1 MTEKNKLK
9 ISSLA
14 KDVLFDEPMSRHT
27 TFRIGGNADA
37 FINASSSE
45 EIVSVISY
53 CLEHHIPYM
62 CMGNGSNMLVS
73 DKGIRG
79 VVISIGSNM
88 SEVQVVDNMIY
99 AEAGALMSK
108 IASAALGA
116 ELSGFETLSGIPGT
130 VGGGIYMNAG
140 AYGGEIKSVLKNVTF
155 ISKNNDIVTM
165 DTDQLELSYRH
176 SIFETNGGII
186 VKCCLE
192 LKKGNKNE
200 ISAAMKEYS
209 KRRSEKQ
216 PLSMPSAGSTFKR
229 PEGHFAGKLIQD
241 AGLMGFSIGGAQIS
255 TKHAGFIVNTGN
267 ATAADVLAL
276 IEHVRKTVFAQS
288 GIMLEPEVRLIGEK
302 NIQ

>member
-27 TFRIGGNADA
+27 TFRIGGNADV
-37 FINASSSE
+37 FVNASSSE

-73 DKGIRG
+73 DNGIRG

-209 KRRSEKQ
+209 KRRNEKQ

>member
-1 MTEKNKLK
+1 
-9 ISSLA
+9 
-14 KDVLFDEPMSRHT
+14 
-27 TFRIGGNADA
+27 
-37 FINASSSE
+37 
-45 EIVSVISY
+45 
-53 CLEHHIPYM
+53 
-62 CMGNGSNMLVS
+62 
-73 DKGIRG
+73 
-79 VVISIGSNM
+79 
-88 SEVQVVDNMIY
+88 
-99 AEAGALMSK
+99 MSK

-165 DTDQLELSYRH
+165 DTDQLELGYRH

-209 KRRSEKQ
+209 KRRNEKQ

>member
-27 TFRIGGNADA
+27 TFRIGGNADV
-37 FINASSSE
+37 FVNASSSE

-73 DKGIRG
+73 DNGIRG

-165 DTDQLELSYRH
+165 DTDQLELGYRH

-209 KRRSEKQ
+209 KRRNEKQ

-302 NIQ
+302 NI

>member
-27 TFRIGGNADA
+27 TFRIGGNADV
-37 FINASSSE
+37 FVNASSSE
-45 EIVSVISY
+45 EIVSIISY

-73 DKGIRG
+73 DNGIRG
-79 VVISIGSNM
+79 VVTSIGSNM

-302 NIQ
+302 NI

>member
-27 TFRIGGNADA
+27 TFRIGGNADV
-37 FINASSSE
+37 FVNASSSE

-108 IASAALGA
+108 IASVALGA

-165 DTDQLELSYRH
+165 DTDQLELGYRH

-267 ATAADVLAL
+267 ATADDVLAL
-276 IEHVRKTVFAQS
+276 IEHVKKTVFAQS

>member
-1 MTEKNKLK
+1 
-9 ISSLA
+9 
-14 KDVLFDEPMSRHT
+14 
-27 TFRIGGNADA
+27 
-37 FINASSSE
+37 
-45 EIVSVISY
+45 
-53 CLEHHIPYM
+53 
-62 CMGNGSNMLVS
+62 
-73 DKGIRG
+73 
-79 VVISIGSNM
+79 
-88 SEVQVVDNMIY
+88 
-99 AEAGALMSK
+99 
-108 IASAALGA
+108 
-116 ELSGFETLSGIPGT
+116 
-130 VGGGIYMNAG
+130 
-140 AYGGEIKSVLKNVTF
+140 
-155 ISKNNDIVTM
+155 M
-165 DTDQLELSYRH
+165 DTDQLELGYRH

-209 KRRSEKQ
+209 KRRNEKQ

-267 ATAADVLAL
+267 ATADDVLAL
-276 IEHVRKTVFAQS
+276 IEHVKKTVFAQS

>member
-27 TFRIGGNADA
+27 TFRIGGNADV
-37 FINASSSE
+37 FVNASSSE
-45 EIVSVISY
+45 EIVSIISY

-73 DKGIRG
+73 DNGIRG

-200 ISAAMKEYS
+200 ISAAIKEYS

>member
-27 TFRIGGNADA
+27 TFRIGGNADV
-37 FINASSSE
+37 FVNASSSE

-165 DTDQLELSYRH
+165 DTDQLELGYRH

-209 KRRSEKQ
+209 TRRNEKQ

>member
-27 TFRIGGNADA
+27 TFRIGGNADV
-37 FINASSSE
+37 FVNASSSE
-45 EIVSVISY
+45 EIVSIISY

-73 DKGIRG
+73 DNGIRG

-165 DTDQLELSYRH
+165 DTDQLELGYRH

>member
-27 TFRIGGNADA
+27 TFRIGGNADV
-37 FINASSSE
+37 FVNASSSE
-45 EIVSVISY
+45 EIVSIISY

-73 DKGIRG
+73 DNGIRG

-99 AEAGALMSK
+99 SEAGALMSK

-130 VGGGIYMNAG
+130 VGGGIYMKAG

-165 DTDQLELSYRH
+165 DTDQLELGYRH

-209 KRRSEKQ
+209 KRRNEKQ

>member
-27 TFRIGGNADA
+27 TFRIGGNADV
-37 FINASSSE
+37 FVNASSSE
-45 EIVSVISY
+45 EIVSIISY

-73 DKGIRG
+73 DNGIRG

-165 DTDQLELSYRH
+165 DTDQLELSYRR

>member
-27 TFRIGGNADA
+27 TFRIGGNADV
-37 FINASSSE
+37 FVNASSSE
-45 EIVSVISY
+45 EIVSIISY

-73 DKGIRG
+73 DNGIRG

-302 NIQ
+302 NI

>member
-27 TFRIGGNADA
+27 TFRIGGNADV
-37 FINASSSE
+37 FVNASSSE
-45 EIVSVISY
+45 EIVSIISY

-73 DKGIRG
+73 DNGIRG

-165 DTDQLELSYRH
+165 DTDQLELGYRH

-209 KRRSEKQ
+209 KRRNEKQ

>member
-9 ISSLA
+9 LSSLA

-73 DKGIRG
+73 DNGIRG

-165 DTDQLELSYRH
+165 DTDQLELGYRH

-241 AGLMGFSIGGAQIS
+241 SGLMGFSIGGAQIS

-302 NIQ
+302 NI

>member
-1 MTEKNKLK
+1 
-9 ISSLA
+9 
-14 KDVLFDEPMSRHT
+14 
-27 TFRIGGNADA
+27 
-37 FINASSSE
+37 
-45 EIVSVISY
+45 
-53 CLEHHIPYM
+53 
-62 CMGNGSNMLVS
+62 
-73 DKGIRG
+73 
-79 VVISIGSNM
+79 
-88 SEVQVVDNMIY
+88 
-99 AEAGALMSK
+99 
-108 IASAALGA
+108 
-116 ELSGFETLSGIPGT
+116 
-130 VGGGIYMNAG
+130 
-140 AYGGEIKSVLKNVTF
+140 
-155 ISKNNDIVTM
+155 M
-165 DTDQLELSYRH
+165 DTDQLELGYRH

-267 ATAADVLAL
+267 ATADDVLAL
-276 IEHVRKTVFAQS
+276 IEHVKKTVFAQS

>member
-9 ISSLA
+9 LSSLA

-73 DKGIRG
+73 DNGIRG

-165 DTDQLELSYRH
+165 DTDQLELGYRH

-276 IEHVRKTVFAQS
+276 IEHVRKTVLAQS

-302 NIQ
+302 NI

>member
-27 TFRIGGNADA
+27 TFRIGGNADV
-37 FINASSSE
+37 FVNASSSE
-45 EIVSVISY
+45 EIVSIISY

-73 DKGIRG
+73 DNGIRG

-200 ISAAMKEYS
+200 ISATMKEYS

>member
-27 TFRIGGNADA
+27 TFRIGGNADV
-37 FINASSSE
+37 FVNASSSE

-73 DKGIRG
+73 DNGIRG

-165 DTDQLELSYRH
+165 DTDQLELGYRH

-209 KRRSEKQ
+209 KRRNEKQ

>member
-27 TFRIGGNADA
+27 TFRIGGNADV
-37 FINASSSE
+37 FVNASSSE
-45 EIVSVISY
+45 EIVSIISY

-73 DKGIRG
+73 DNGIRG

-99 AEAGALMSK
+99 SEAGALMSK

-165 DTDQLELSYRH
+165 DTDQLELGYRH

-209 KRRSEKQ
+209 KRRNEKQ

>member
-9 ISSLA
+9 LSSLA

-73 DKGIRG
+73 DNGIRG

-165 DTDQLELSYRH
+165 DTDQLELGYRH

-302 NIQ
+302 NI

>member
-27 TFRIGGNADA
+27 TFRIGGNADV
-37 FINASSSE
+37 FVNASSSE
-45 EIVSVISY
+45 EIVSIISY

-73 DKGIRG
+73 DNGIRG

-241 AGLMGFSIGGAQIS
+241 AGLMGFSRGGAQIS

>member
-27 TFRIGGNADA
+27 TFRIGGNADV
-37 FINASSSE
+37 FVNASSSE
-45 EIVSVISY
+45 EIVSIISY

-73 DKGIRG
+73 DNGIRG

>member
-165 DTDQLELSYRH
+165 DTDQLELGYRH

-209 KRRSEKQ
+209 KRRNEKQ

-302 NIQ
+302 NI

>member
-27 TFRIGGNADA
+27 TFRIGGNADV
-37 FINASSSE
+37 FVNASSSE
-45 EIVSVISY
+45 EIVSIISY

-73 DKGIRG
+73 DNGIRG

-209 KRRSEKQ
+209 KRRNEKQ

>member
-27 TFRIGGNADA
+27 TFRIGGNADV
-37 FINASSSE
+37 FVNASSSE
-45 EIVSVISY
+45 EIVSIISY

-73 DKGIRG
+73 DNGIRG

-165 DTDQLELSYRH
+165 DTDQLELGYRH

-209 KRRSEKQ
+209 KRRNEKQ

-302 NIQ
+302 NI

>member
-27 TFRIGGNADA
+27 TFRIGGNADV
-37 FINASSSE
+37 FVNASSSE
-45 EIVSVISY
+45 EIVSIISY

-73 DKGIRG
+73 DNGIRG

-165 DTDQLELSYRH
+165 DTDQLELGYRH

-302 NIQ
+302 NI